1 MFTDITGKKRLKV
14 ALHVHTKLSDGRKTP
29 EEAIAL
35 YAAAGYDA
43 VAITDHWKYAEAGTA
58 EGITLLSGIEYDLT
72 GTDFENDINQTFH
85 IVALCTKHDPGL
97 NKDEIKDT
105 STPIYP
111 RVRKV
116 VEAIRAAGG
125 IAALAHPAWSLN
137 APDQIMA
144 AGDFDAL
151 EIYNAVSEC
160 GMSDRPYSGQ
170 IVDMLAS
177 RDVVFPLTATDDAHY
192 YENDVLRGITMVDAD
207 AAAELGIAGAIRAGH
222 FYATQGPEIHLERL
236 NEDQMRVICT
246 PAVKIAFL
254 SNVPWTKGRMTRG
267 ENLTEAV
274 YNIMHERGER
284 YIRAEVTDA
293 DGNTAWS
300 NIIKL

>member
-14 ALHVHTKLSDGRKTP
+14 ALHVHTNLSDGRKTP
-29 EEAIAL
+29 EQAIAL

-72 GTDFENDINQTFH
+72 GTDFENDTNQTFH
-85 IVALCTKHDPGL
+85 IVALCTEHDPGL
-97 NKDEIKDT
+97 DKDEIKDT

-125 IAALAHPAWSLN
+125 IAVLAHPAWSLN

-160 GMSDRPYSGQ
+160 GALTSITAPKGSEAEKWIMSS
-170 IVDMLAS
+170 A
-177 RDVVFPLTATDDAHY
+177 Y
-192 YENDVLRGITMVDAD
+192 Y
-207 AAAELGIAGAIRAGH
+207 
-222 FYATQGPEIHLERL
+222 
-236 NEDQMRVICT
+236 
-246 PAVKIAFL
+246 
-254 SNVPWTKGRMTRG
+254 
-267 ENLTEAV
+267 
-274 YNIMHERGER
+274 
-284 YIRAEVTDA
+284 
-293 DGNTAWS
+293 
-300 NIIKL
+300 KLFSAQ